1 MKNSLKALLLASVLA
16 LSAVFCTGCIGD
28 GDEQSTES
36 PISASTPAETQG
48 ENGGEGQSASVW
60 DTAEYT
66 EDAELGEG
74 DVTVNVEVKA
84 EDKSVTLTLH
94 TDKDT
99 LGAALQEN
107 SLVSGD
113 ESEFGLYIKFVIG
126 MEADYDKD
134 GTYWALSKD
143 GEYLMTGAD
152 STPIEDGGHYELTR
166 TAG

>member
-1 MKNSLKALLLASVLA
+1 MKNSLKAFLLASALA
-16 LSAVFCTGCIGD
+16 LSAVLCTGCNG
-28 GDEQSTES
+28 GEGQNTEN
-36 PISASTPAETQG
+36 PVSASTPAETQG
-48 ENGGEGQSASVW
+48 ENGGGGQASSVW
-60 DTAEYT
+60 DAAEYT
-66 EDAELGEG
+66 EDTELGDG
-74 DVTVNVEVKA
+74 AVTVNVEVKA
-84 EDKSVTLTLH
+84 EERSVTLTLH

-99 LGAALQEN
+99 LGAALLEN

-126 MEADYDKD
+126 IEADYDKD

-152 STPIEDGGHYELTR
+152 STPIADGGHYELTR